1 MTFLTGLAVGTYAT
15 DALFTFGITGV
26 FVVLG
31 GDSRQL
37 SKPFAYAASWPV
49 SLPFF
54 LLSR

>member
-1 MTFLTGLAVGTYAT
+1 MTFLTGLAVGAYGTG
-15 DALFTFGITGV
+15 ALFTFGITGV

-37 SKPFAYAASWPV
+37 WKPFAYAASWPV

-54 LLSR
+54 LLGR